1 MLLYIYNA
9 LRLTEY
15 VPVCASGPALVA
27 ALAFAAAAA
36 GPCLAAGTTTAAG
49 DNSSST
55 TNSTTAAAAAAA
67 VQWSAPEPLL
77 PIAAAQAACLEKLAA
92 AAANGKHAAAA
103 LRLKRGER
111 LFEAPLQS
119 AVAAPPVQVQ
129 VAQFYMTE
137 FSRVGGP
144 AYSLVGLGV
153 LCGAA
158 ARLCSEA
165 FEGTAANEC

>member
-1 MLLYIYNA
+1 
-9 LRLTEY
+9 
-15 VPVCASGPALVA
+15 VCASGPALVA

-36 GPCLAAGTTTAAG
+36 GPCLAASTAAAVNTTTAG
-49 DNSSST
+49 DDT
-55 TNSTTAAAAAAA
+55 LAAAAAA

-77 PIAAAQAACLEKLAA
+77 PIAAAQAACLEKLGA

-119 AVAAPPVQVQ
+119 AVAAPPVQMQ

-165 FEGTAANEC
+165 FEGTTAAESC

>member
-1 MLLYIYNA
+1 MHAVRTATNTTVQLHCCA
-9 LRLTEY
+9 LAEY
-15 VPVCASGPALVA
+15 VPVCSSGPTLVA

-36 GPCLAAGTTTAAG
+36 GPCLAVSTAAAVTATTTAG
-49 DNSSST
+49 DSST
-55 TNSTTAAAAAAA
+55 AT
-67 VQWSAPEPLL
+67 VQWSAPEQLL

-119 AVAAPPVQVQ
+119 AVAAAPVQVQ

-137 FSRVGGP
+137 FSRTGGA
-144 AYSLVGLGV
+144 AYGLVGLGV

-165 FEGTAANEC
+165 FQGTTY

>member
-1 MLLYIYNA
+1 
-9 LRLTEY
+9 
-15 VPVCASGPALVA
+15 VCASGPALVA

-36 GPCLAAGTTTAAG
+36 GPCLAASTAAAAVTTTTAG
-49 DNSSST
+49 DDSSST
-55 TNSTTAAAAAAA
+55 TDSTTAAAAAA

-77 PIAAAQAACLEKLAA
+77 PIAAAQAACLEKLGA

-119 AVAAPPVQVQ
+119 AVAALPVQVQ

-137 FSRVGGP
+137 FSRTGGP

-165 FEGTAANEC
+165 FEGTTATEC